1 MNNLNIIFIDI
12 INTSLNYLLES
23 PFLSDSDISFL
34 NKFKVEGVKKEK
46 ACSLILK
53 NKYVGEYRIDEN
65 GKPVSDHFYFNISHS
80 DGAVVFIK
88 DDYPIGIDIEKIRPV
103 EDGLIDF
110 ISFREERDYIKT
122 PSNFFEIWT
131 NKESLS
137 KAIGTGIKEVI
148 KEIPGLPINGK
159 KEYKGKTFQSKT
171 IKYKEFI
178 VSVNREKDEQFEIN
192 IKEEQL

>member
-46 ACSLILK
+46 TCSLILK
-53 NKYVGEYRIDEN
+53 NKYVGEYRVDEN

-110 ISFREERDYIKT
+110 ISSKEERDYIKA
-122 PSNFFEIWT
+122 PSDFFEIWT

-148 KEIPGLPINGK
+148 KEIPGLPIDGK
-159 KEYKGKTFQSKT
+159 KEYKGKTFHSKT

-192 IKEEQL
+192 VKEEQL